1 MPTRSRSQ
9 PQVGLGRAVRA
20 LRVERGQTQED
31 LAHAAE
37 LTTAALARIE
47 RGEVN
52 PSWATVRR
60 IASGLQVTVAI
71 IAVAADEHEAS
82 L

>member
-1 MPTRSRSQ
+1 MPARSRSQ
-9 PQVGLGRAVRA
+9 PQVGLGRAIRA
-20 LRVERGQTQED
+20 LRTERKLTQED

-60 IASGLQVTVAI
+60 VAAGLSVSVAEV
-71 IAVAADEHEAS
+71 AVAADEHKP
-82 L
+82 